1 MLIID
6 VDSIGNSLGVVL
18 CQNIDGSEPGAAI
31 ALRGARCLAQSGSG
45 GSNQLVGPKANRE
58 EVFRCSHNS
67 QYDGHLYLS
76 RIKSRFY
83 RSGMSNDIQDVQTV
97 CSPKKPLKSKEA
109 PLKPIGTDYPLQ
121 RLGMDFAGLRSTA
134 ENQFTLLAQTV
145 TKTLMERYVAYFGA
159 PDQLHI
165 DQGQSVEA
173 ELMLELGR
181 LIQIQSTAYN
191 L

>member
-6 VDSIGNSLGVVL
+6 VDSIRNSPWVVL
-18 CQNIDGSEPGAAI
+18 CQNIDGSEPVVPFTSYSLTKAESRYCATRREMLGPIWEWRKESAEIGHGFCRATFNGWK
-31 ALRGARCLAQSGSG
+31 LVYFSSG
-45 GSNQLVGPKANRE
+45 
-58 EVFRCSHNS
+58 
-67 QYDGHLYLS
+67 
-76 RIKSRFY
+76 
-83 RSGMSNDIQDVQTV
+83 
-97 CSPKKPLKSKEA
+97 
-109 PLKPIGTDYPLQ
+109 
-121 RLGMDFAGLRSTA
+121 RLLHK
-134 ENQFTLLAQTV
+134 AQTV

>member
-6 VDSIGNSLGVVL
+6 IDSIGSSLWGVL
-18 CQNIDGSEPGAAI
+18 CQNIDGSEPTHRAAT
-31 ALRGARCLAQSGSG
+31 ALRGTRCLAQSGSG

-67 QYDGHLYLS
+67 RYASHLYIS
-76 RIKSRFY
+76 RIRSRFY
-83 RSGMSNDIQDVQTV
+83 RSGMSNNIQNVQTV

-134 ENQFTLLAQTV
+134 GNQFTLV
-145 TKTLMERYVAYFGA
+145 VVDYFT
-159 PDQLHI
+159 
-165 DQGQSVEA
+165 
-173 ELMLELGR
+173 R
-181 LIQIQSTAYN
+181 
-191 L
+191 